1 MWVIIFLSKFLNGL
15 EGKKIHSWDSRT
27 EGASGEHGLWCG
39 PSPAAFV
46 ALGGL
51 RFLFKEDLSNPGLLD
66 KQGINWL
73 PGKPEL
79 KASLLM
85 ESVDFVY
92 YMM

>member
-1 MWVIIFLSKFLNGL
+1 
-15 EGKKIHSWDSRT
+15 
-27 EGASGEHGLWCG
+27 
-39 PSPAAFV
+39 V